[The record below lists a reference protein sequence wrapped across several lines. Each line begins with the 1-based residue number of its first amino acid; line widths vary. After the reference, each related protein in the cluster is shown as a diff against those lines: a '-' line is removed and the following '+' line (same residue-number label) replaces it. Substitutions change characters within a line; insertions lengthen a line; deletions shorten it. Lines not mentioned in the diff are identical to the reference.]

1 MPLVWTIHVQSQNG
15 NTQIHIKII
24 PMEQADSACG
34 FRLPGENFW
43 WRKICRLHMALRPFP
58 GLDLPCFRPPIAAMF
73 CRSTPFFSDWTI
85 WQHPSALLSIYSS
98 TFQRSFFLRDFIPEF
113 VLRFSCRQSLLQ
125 AQSTLIFQQAC
136 RKEVLDTN
144 ISPKFGR
151 CMWHHTV
158 GHPQMICCACMGQ
171 DEDAFTNL
179 PYHPVADGVLKHERK
194 GLRDHVTKKKKQQD
208 SLQRSVHHGKGV
220 TWYSSQCMTEYKC
233 LQQICKYTAVTK
245 QATTKPKACL
255 EGCLKDR
262 VNM

>member
-179 PYHPVADGVLKHERK
+179 PYHPVADGVLKHARK
-194 GLRDHVTKKKKQQD
+194 GLRDHVTKKKKKAG
-208 SLQRSVHHGKGV
+208 LFTAFRSSWERCHLIQLAVHDWVQMFTANMQIHRCNETSHHETQGLPGGLPKG
-220 TWYSSQCMTEYKC
+220 
-233 LQQICKYTAVTK
+233 
-245 QATTKPKACL
+245 
-255 EGCLKDR
+255 
-262 VNM
+262 

>member
-125 AQSTLIFQQAC
+125 SQSTLIFQQAC

-151 CMWHHTV
+151 MFV
-158 GHPQMICCACMGQ
+158 
-171 DEDAFTNL
+171 
-179 PYHPVADGVLKHERK
+179 
-194 GLRDHVTKKKKQQD
+194 HVTPHCRSPTDDLLCLHGARWRCFHQLTLPSSGRRRLETWEKGTSRSRHKKKKNSRTLYSVPFIMGKVSPD
-208 SLQRSVHHGKGV
+208 TARSAWLSTNV
-220 TWYSSQCMTEYKC
+220 YS
-233 LQQICKYTAVTK
+233 KYANT
-245 QATTKPKACL
+245 PL
-255 EGCLKDR
+255 
-262 VNM
+262 